1 MELGKAYIKKQD
13 YEGLSSSTESLL
25 KGSSFP
31 NIYGYFKYLPSNFSP
46 ATEQGKNLLEYQ
58 KNFFQIVDLTLYL
71 DLFPND
77 AVAIKDFKIV
87 YDRLKESQ
95 INYERNFGP
104 LEFDSAFAIKNG
116 EWQYNKCPW
125 PWEVK

>member
-13 YEGLSSSTESLL
+13 YEGLSNSKKSLL

-31 NIYGYFKYLPSNFSP
+31 NIYGFFKYTPSEFAP
-46 ATEQGKNLLEYQ
+46 ATEQGRSLLEYQ
-58 KNFFQIVDLTLYL
+58 KNYFQISDLALYL

-77 AVAIKDFKIV
+77 SVAIKDFKVV

-95 INYERNFGP
+95 INYERKYGP
-104 LEFDSAFAIKNG
+104 LEFDCAFSIKNG
-116 EWQYNKCPW
+116 EWLYNKCPW
-125 PWEVK
+125 PWEVR